1 MQVILGPAS
10 KDLLKV
16 QLQPLSDPGGLRSHV
31 AANWTQ
37 EARDGFAR
45 HFFVDFFFPLSYV
58 AFIHARAR
66 AEFQP
71 GTNAEKGVKLLA
83 IVGGL
88 SDTLE
93 NIITCMILYQTNMR
107 LEEAG
112 DTELRLMSGAAV
124 VKWLCLMPAALAI
137 IPPVARAVLRSGTD
151 VKS

>member
-1 MQVILGPAS
+1 MRMRQTMTLTVTHQNVIGEAESPSATNDDSTTPHPWYQRYESSLLGTLCFVMFLSMQVILGPAS

-71 GTNAEKGVKLLA
+71 AELLRWQ
-83 IVGGL
+83 
-88 SDTLE
+88 D
-93 NIITCMILYQTNMR
+93 R
-107 LEEAG
+107 EE
-112 DTELRLMSGAAV
+112 
-124 VKWLCLMPAALAI
+124 LAK
-137 IPPVARAVLRSGTD
+137 A
-151 VKS
+151 